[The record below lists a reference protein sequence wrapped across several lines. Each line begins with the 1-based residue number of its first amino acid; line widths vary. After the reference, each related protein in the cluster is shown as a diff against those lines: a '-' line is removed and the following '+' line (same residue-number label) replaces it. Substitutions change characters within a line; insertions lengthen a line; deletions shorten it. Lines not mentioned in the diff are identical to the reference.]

1 MAEALAPRR
10 TRPSLTGLLVR
21 LGPGPTLLGG
31 PDTGLDDATF
41 ARFVRETFDAGTG
54 REVPGLGTTDPG
66 RFAARAQFL
75 AGSGRMPWL
84 TWRSRGIA
92 ALYAEL
98 AETARGAAPGAV
110 LAVATPG
117 LDDGPAGAEA
127 RRVDL
132 AGLAPSYAWRA
143 VGLDLEAW
151 PTGDGGPIVLRG
163 VGLSTD
169 DLAHDL
175 ATSPDLDEHVA
186 TRPARGMLL
195 GADDEAGAPAEA
207 STDHPA
213 GGTGVWLSAAPMAE
227 GPAGDEPMGHALAAL
242 DARWAVLSA
251 TAVAGQEERVRRFAR
266 VFLALPASATTG
278 PPPDRQPF
286 GVAVRTHRAGSS
298 TFLALANDT
307 PYPIRLETVLTA
319 PPRRPSTTWAGG
331 FAWSPRWSPGGAMW
345 CSTCPPSASPRSAS
359 GRRRSSW
366 DR

>member
-1 MAEALAPRR
+1 
-10 TRPSLTGLLVR
+10 
-21 LGPGPTLLGG
+21 
-31 PDTGLDDATF
+31 
-41 ARFVRETFDAGTG
+41 
-54 REVPGLGTTDPG
+54 VPGLGTTDPG

-92 ALYAEL
+92 ALYADL
-98 AETARGAAPGAV
+98 AEAARGAAPGAV

-143 VGLDLEAW
+143 VGLDLQAW
-151 PTGDGGPIVLRG
+151 PGGHGGPIVLRG

-175 ATSPDLDEHVA
+175 ATSPDLDAHVV
-186 TRPARGMLL
+186 TRPARGLLL
-195 GADDEAGAPAEA
+195 GADEEAVAPDGAAPAEA
-207 STDHPA
+207 SIGPLSGENGHVALGRADGRGA
-213 GGTGVWLSAAPMAE
+213 GRRR
-227 GPAGDEPMGHALAAL
+227 GDGARPDRL

-266 VFLALPASATTG
+266 VFLALPASAPTG
-278 PPPDRQPF
+278 PPTDRQPF
-286 GVAVRTHRAGSS
+286 GVAARTHRAGTS

-307 PYPIRLETVLTA
+307 PYPIRS
-319 PPRRPSTTWAGG
+319 RP
-331 FAWSPRWSPGGAMW
+331 
-345 CSTCPPSASPRSAS
+345 C
-359 GRRRSSW
+359 
-366 DR
+366 